1 MSFQGDSQY
10 LNGSEPLGLF
20 LLSLTAI
27 FCLTTLSLYMQ
38 ISDFYADGRQD
49 FWKELIAESGW
60 GAPEFFR
67 PED

>member
-1 MSFQGDSQY
+1 MSFQGDSQF
-10 LNGSEPLGLF
+10 LNGAEPLGLF

-27 FCLTTLSLYMQ
+27 FCLTILSLLME
-38 ISDFYADGRQD
+38 IIDFYADGRQD

-67 PED
+67 PEN

>member
-1 MSFQGDSQY
+1 
-10 LNGSEPLGLF
+10 
-20 LLSLTAI
+20 
-27 FCLTTLSLYMQ
+27 MQ
-38 ISDFYADGRQD
+38 IIDFYADGRKD

>member
-1 MSFQGDSQY
+1 
-10 LNGSEPLGLF
+10 
-20 LLSLTAI
+20 
-27 FCLTTLSLYMQ
+27 MQ